1 VSLVQWLRSTARES
15 AYLALGLLT
24 SVAAFTVLV
33 AGLTTAGV
41 LAITIVGLP
50 VILGFFLAARGVAEL
65 ERRRAAIV
73 VGPVP
78 SRYRPSPAPG
88 LMARFKTAAGDPS
101 TWHDILWLFFASVLG
116 FAGGVA
122 VLTLWFTA
130 GYLVTLP
137 LYWWLLPQSALPRIT
152 DAWILDSWGRITV
165 ALAAGLALA
174 FLTFWFVRWFAR
186 GQAHLARLI
195 LAPGKRAHL
204 ETRVDELAT
213 TRRAAADTQTEELRR
228 IERDLHDGAQA
239 RLVALAI
246 DLGMA
251 REKLD
256 TEPEAARALMDSAT
270 EDAKAALTELREL
283 VRGVHPAVL
292 HDRGLDGALAALAAR
307 SPVPVTLEIEPGERP
322 APALEAAAYFV
333 VAEGLAN
340 VAKHSGAA
348 HSTVRVQR
356 PDGKLVVEV
365 ADDGAGGAS
374 IDGGSGIAGLE
385 HRVRA
390 LDGALAVQSPTGGP
404 TLLRVELPCA
414 S

>member
-1 VSLVQWLRSTARES
+1 MQWLRTTARES
-15 AYLALGLLT
+15 AYLALGLPV
-24 SVAAFTVLV
+24 SVVAFAVLV
-33 AGLTTAGV
+33 AGLTAGGV
-41 LAITIVGLP
+41 LAITLIGLP
-50 VILGFFLAARGVAEL
+50 VILAFFLAARGVAEV
-65 ERRRAAIV
+65 ERRRAAML
-73 VGPVP
+73 VGPVE
-78 SRYRPSPAPG
+78 SRYRHSAEPG
-88 LMARFKTAAGDPS
+88 LWARFKTAARDGA
-101 TWHDILWLFFASVLG
+101 TWRDLSWLVLVSALG
-116 FAGGVA
+116 FAGAVA
-122 VLTLWFTA
+122 MFTLWITA
-130 GYLVTLP
+130 GYLITLP
-137 LYWWLLPQSALPRIT
+137 LYWWALPHDALPRIT
-152 DAWILDSWGRITV
+152 DSWIVDTWGRVGVSFALGLGV
-165 ALAAGLALA
+165 A
-174 FLTFWFVRWFAR
+174 FFTFWFVRGFALS
-186 GQAHLARLI
+186 QAQLARWI
-195 LAPGKRAHL
+195 LSPGKRAEL

-256 TEPEAARALMDSAT
+256 SEPEAARALMDAAT

-292 HDRGLDGALAALAAR
+292 ADRGLDRALAALAAR
-307 SPVPVTLEIEPGERP
+307 SPVPVTLEIEPGDRP
-322 APALEAAAYFV
+322 APAVEAAAYFV

-348 HSTVRVQR
+348 RSTVRVLR
-356 PDGKLVVEV
+356 PDAKLVVEV

-374 IDGGSGIAGLE
+374 VDGGTGIAGLE

-390 LDGALAVQSPTGGP
+390 LDGTLDVRSPAGGP
-404 TLLRVELPCA
+404 TTLRVELPCA